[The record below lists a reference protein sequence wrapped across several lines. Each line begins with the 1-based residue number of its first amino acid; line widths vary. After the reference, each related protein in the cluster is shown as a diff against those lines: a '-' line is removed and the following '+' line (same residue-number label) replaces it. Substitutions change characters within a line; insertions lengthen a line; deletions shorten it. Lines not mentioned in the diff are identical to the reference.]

1 MYHQDPEAAQTI
13 LDSVND
19 GVFTVDREWRITSF
33 NKAAERITGVS
44 HDEALGARCCD
55 VFRASICETEC
66 ALRQTIE
73 SGTPVVNKG
82 VYIVDATGR
91 QIPISISTAILED
104 DNGDLIGGVE
114 TFRDLS
120 LVEELRSELERSY
133 SFVDII
139 GRSPAMRELFA
150 VLARVATSDIPVLIQ
165 GETGTGKEVLARSL
179 HRASARAEQPFVVVD
194 CAAMPHTLIEAELF
208 GHLRGAFTG
217 ATESR
222 AGAFESADGGTV
234 LLDEIG
240 ELPLA
245 LQPKLLR
252 ALEARRIKRLG
263 DTRERPV
270 DVRFMAATHRDLLRM
285 ASEGTFREDLYF
297 RIAVLPIKVP
307 PLRQRAEDIPLLVEH
322 FLPGGVALPGD
333 VLAELARR
341 PWLGNVR
348 ELRNAVER
356 MLALGPGAL
365 DDDGPV
371 APTPTEGLPPVPLDR
386 PFKQVRQVWTDHL
399 ERVYIAGMLQRHGR
413 SLARIAEASGL
424 DRSYVHRLM
433 RKHDL

>member
-1 MYHQDPEAAQTI
+1 VSREHDERETDLMPEPPPAFVVTRHEARLGWDEGGTPRSFRIERPTLLGSSPEVDVVLADPAVSRVHCQLEPRSDGVWLVD
-13 LDSVND
+13 LDSTNGSYVDHVRVREARVPD
-19 GVFTVDREWRITSF
+19 GAMIR
-33 NKAAERITGVS
+33 
-44 HDEALGARCCD
+44 LGATRLLLEHE
-55 VFRASICETEC
+55 REP
-66 ALRQTIE
+66 Q
-73 SGTPVVNKG
+73 PVELWPT
-82 VYIVDATGR
+82 DR
-91 QIPISISTAILED
+91 F
-104 DNGDLIGGVE
+104 GDLV
-114 TFRDLS
+114 
-120 LVEELRSELERSY
+120 
-133 SFVDII
+133 

-165 GETGTGKEVLARSL
+165 GETGTGKEVVARSL

-194 CAAMPHTLIEAELF
+194 CAAMPQTLIEAELF

-297 RIAVLPIKVP
+297 RLAVLPIKVP

-322 FLPGGVALPGD
+322 FLPGGVALPGE

-356 MLALGPGAL
+356 MLALGPDAL

-371 APTPTEGLPPVPLDR
+371 APTNTEGLPPVPLDQ
-386 PFKQVRQVWTDHL
+386 PFKQVRQAWTDHL

-433 RKHDL
+433 RKHEL